1 MKLTFHLDDTE
12 YDCVLHIRDAKGTRA
27 YRMTANATVGTT
39 VVDCLTVSVTGDAC
53 EVVALPK
60 SIEKM
65 KDEIRDYKGDTFVE
79 TLLMKAVGRMAYAV
93 YRDAILHT
101 AVTYRIPLRERIGT
115 ETAGSDSV
123 HLHLTERLYC
133 PTPEWMTD
141 FLELYPLSYV
151 FFELS
156 EGDTPFPPVAVRD
169 LNGLEALRFARKFTL
184 LQCSGGGL
192 ILYPFLMS
200 RIKRLARHRVMLRKL
215 KKLYRLSPE
224 EREGKF
230 MTDEDAPVIGKL

>member
-1 MKLTFHLDDTE
+1 MKLTFHLLDTE
-12 YDCVLHIRDAKGTRA
+12 YDCVLHIRDAGGTRA
-27 YRMTANATVGTT
+27 YRMTANATVGTA
-39 VVDCLTVSVTGDAC
+39 VVDCITVHVTGDTC

-79 TLLMKAVGRMAYAV
+79 TLLMKAVGKMAYAV
-93 YRDAILHT
+93 YRDAMLHT
-101 AVTYRIPLRERIGT
+101 AVTYRVPLRERIGT
-115 ETAGSDSV
+115 ETGGGDAI
-123 HLHLTERLYC
+123 HLHLTERFYC

-141 FLELYPLSYV
+141 FLELYPLNYV

-156 EGDTPFPPVAVRD
+156 EGDTPFPPVAARD

-184 LQCSGGGL
+184 MQCSGGGL

-200 RIKRLARHRVMLRKL
+200 RIKRLARHRVILRKL
-215 KKLYRLSPE
+215 KKLYKLSPE
-224 EREGKF
+224 ERNRKF
-230 MTDEDAPVIGKL
+230 FDVEETPIIGKL